1 MADSP
6 ARTGTPPARIPGA
19 TGPQMRRRA
28 AALTA
33 AASGKNAD
41 APGSARAAGAGGSS
55 STMMRLYTDEA
66 PGLKVD
72 PVIVLSLAVVF
83 IFSVVSLHLLS
94 KLIRFFTK

>member
-6 ARTGTPPARIPGA
+6 ARSGSPAVRVPGA

-28 AALTA
+28 AALTTA
-33 AASGKNAD
+33 GKEKD
-41 APGSARAAGAGGSS
+41 APNSARAAGAGGSS
-55 STMMRLYTDEA
+55 NTMMRLYTDEA

-94 KLIRFFTK
+94 KLIRIFTK

>member
-1 MADSP
+1 MAESP
-6 ARTGTPPARIPGA
+6 RTGTPTARIPGA

-28 AALTA
+28 AALTTQ
-33 AASGKNAD
+33 KKDDTPN
-41 APGSARAAGAGGSS
+41 SARAAGHGGSS
-55 STMMRLYTDEA
+55 NTMMRLYTDEA

-94 KLIRFFTK
+94 KVIRWFTK

>member
-6 ARTGTPPARIPGA
+6 RSGTPPARIPGA

-28 AALTA
+28 AALTTQ
-33 AASGKNAD
+33 GKKDD
-41 APGSARAAGAGGSS
+41 APSSARAAGAGGSS

-83 IFSVVSLHLLS
+83 IFSVVSLHLMS

>member
-6 ARTGTPPARIPGA
+6 RTGTPPARIPGA
-19 TGPQMRRRA
+19 KGPQMQMRRRA
-28 AALTA
+28 AALN
-33 AASGKNAD
+33 GKKD
-41 APGSARAAGAGGSS
+41 DVPHSARAAGHGGSS
-55 STMMRLYTDEA
+55 STMMKLYTDEA

-94 KLIRFFTK
+94 KLVRFFTK